1 MMLAEGK
8 FQADSEADPSVH
20 TSFILQPFWSFQV
33 LVEQMLL

>member
-8 FQADSEADPSVH
+8 FQADSEAAPSVY
-20 TSFILQPFWSFQV
+20 TSFILHPFGSFQV